1 MITISFPSFDQLI
14 EIAQNLDGKW
24 KTTNDVRKGSDV
36 HHTTAL
42 NALRILKYAGIA
54 DYKLNITQNGS
65 QSPRWKARTSVM
77 V

>member
-1 MITISFPSFDQLI
+1 MPSFDTVL
-14 EIAQNLDGKW
+14 EIAQNLNGKW
-24 KTTNDVRKGSDV
+24 KTTNNVRKGSEV

-65 QSPRWKARTSVM
+65 QSPRWKAKESVT